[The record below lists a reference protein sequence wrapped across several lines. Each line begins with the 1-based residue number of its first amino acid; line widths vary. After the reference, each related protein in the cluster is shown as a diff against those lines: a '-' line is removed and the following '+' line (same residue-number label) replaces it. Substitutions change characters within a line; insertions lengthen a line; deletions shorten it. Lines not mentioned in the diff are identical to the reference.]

1 MLFVGVLGNGFHTYS
16 EATSMSK
23 KISLVL
29 RRVQACIKDDAALV
43 ATVNPPLIYWEDIA
57 CSISWILLDNHG
69 NSHAI
74 GELQASPNILKSIS
88 LISSSS

>member
-1 MLFVGVLGNGFHTYS
+1 
-16 EATSMSK
+16 
-23 KISLVL
+23 
-29 RRVQACIKDDAALV
+29 V